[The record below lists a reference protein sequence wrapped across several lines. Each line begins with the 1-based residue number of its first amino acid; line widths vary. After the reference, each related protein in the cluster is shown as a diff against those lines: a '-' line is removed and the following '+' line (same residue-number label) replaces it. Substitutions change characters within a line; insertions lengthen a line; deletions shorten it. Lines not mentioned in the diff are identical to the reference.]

1 MGAQTFHS
9 QCSACAGHGPA
20 GHPRLSQ
27 GSGHKS
33 LKGDKT
39 GLVHCT
45 SAHQA
50 SWWAISSHS
59 FSESSHGHPCP
70 RTQVTPESPT
80 GLSPGHS
87 QSAWRDRGRDS
98 SKMISWE
105 SCSGSEGR
113 GGRRED
119 RQDWVVLGW
128 SLQGSRKQRRF
139 HMGSASPRSIWARWD
154 SWLGLPWP
162 ESACSTALTS
172 QPPFICPSA
181 WGASPLQPASCLCH
195 CHCRSPHSAHH
206 CMGGGVTL
214 AWLVLALGAGQRQAG
229 WRPWIASLPTC
240 TGVSS
245 EAPCTG
251 VLRITVALCFMS
263 TYVRNLNILF
273 LLQLLVFYRKQRE
286 KIFIF

>member
-1 MGAQTFHS
+1 MGAQTFRS

-98 SKMISWE
+98 SEMISWE

-172 QPPFICPSA
+172 QPPFICPFCLGSQPSP
-181 WGASPLQPASCLCH
+181 ASKLPLPLPLQKPSPCPSLYGGWSHTSLASAGL
-195 CHCRSPHSAHH
+195 RSR
-206 CMGGGVTL
+206 TE
-214 AWLVLALGAGQRQAG
+214 AG
-229 WRPWIASLPTC
+229 W
-240 TGVSS
+240 V
-245 EAPCTG
+245 EATDC
-251 VLRITVALCFMS
+251 VL
-263 TYVRNLNILF
+263 TYVHRCLF
-273 LLQLLVFYRKQRE
+273 RGAMHGSPPHCCCPVFHVY
-286 KIFIF
+286 IC